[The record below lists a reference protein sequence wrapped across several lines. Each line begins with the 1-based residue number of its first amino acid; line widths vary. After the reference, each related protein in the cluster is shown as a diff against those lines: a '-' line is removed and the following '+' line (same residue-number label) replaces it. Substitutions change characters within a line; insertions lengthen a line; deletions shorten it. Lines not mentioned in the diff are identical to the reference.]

1 MIILLDTV
9 KRRLAEELFAK
20 GVHHPALPFPEVQHC
35 DMNLTEVLL
44 QHIICD
50 IDIERQPH
58 HLLWTSLFMSLEIP
72 FSLALVLTAWLLT
85 TIPDWRGILDLLLL
99 KQILVIGCLEA
110 TLSLQGARKKHF
122 GRKSLFNQEIIVV
135 YTFVFSSSS
144 PCVVSCALSH

>member
-20 GVHHPALPFPEVQHC
+20 GVHHPGLPFPEVQQF

-58 HLLWTSLFMSLEIP
+58 RLLWTSLFMSLEIP

-85 TIPDWRGILDLLLL
+85 TIPDWRGILGV
-99 KQILVIGCLEA
+99 VII
-110 TLSLQGARKKHF
+110 Q
-122 GRKSLFNQEIIVV
+122 
-135 YTFVFSSSS
+135 
-144 PCVVSCALSH
+144 